1 MTFSLAGTGALES
14 SSAGR
19 RSTLN
24 APGDALALAANGDS
38 LYVGICRNGQR
49 IGGENSCPNS
59 SSAPHRRLNGR
70 LRPRRINEPEVEV
83 IPMSNQPGHAEY
95 ERRKY
100 LPELDGLRAI
110 SVLLVVS
117 VHLHDF
123 ETVWKWLAGWQGV
136 TVFFV
141 LSGYLIT
148 TLSLRE
154 EGQRGAVSL
163 AAFYV
168 RRSLRI
174 FPLYY
179 LTLAAYCGLIFGLGL
194 NPEKH
199 FLLTGAMPYYLLYF
213 QEVPFFYGLP
223 GESGVIQHANI
234 PFYQSWSLG
243 IEEKFYL
250 VWPLL
255 AFVLWRGRTALR
267 LKGTTALVI
276 ALALVPPLFALA
288 RRESVAAVL
297 FPYYPI
303 LAGCLLALLLHD
315 RVWFDRLR
323 FLGRRA
329 WTTTTLALFIALHLL
344 RPRIPVDSPS
354 LAYLCDVAY
363 TIAVSLFITS
373 VLMGEGRVQ
382 QVLRWQPLVSIGRL
396 SYGIYLVHILCLN
409 IAQKVFPPHSGRVVV
424 SIGAYVLTFTISV
437 AVAWLLAAAVEKP
450 CIEIGRRWSKRILEE
465 SHREDVVGSTVQC

>member
-1 MTFSLAGTGALES
+1 MTT
-14 SSAGR
+14 
-19 RSTLN
+19 
-24 APGDALALAANGDS
+24 
-38 LYVGICRNGQR
+38 
-49 IGGENSCPNS
+49 
-59 SSAPHRRLNGR
+59 
-70 LRPRRINEPEVEV
+70 
-83 IPMSNQPGHAEY
+83 QPSFADY
-95 ERRKY
+95 QRRKY

-123 ETVWKWLAGWQGV
+123 EAVWKWLAGWQGV

-179 LTLAAYCGLIFGLGL
+179 LTLAAYCGLIFALGL
-194 NPEKH
+194 NPEKR
-199 FLLTGAMPYYLLYF
+199 FLLSGAMPYYLLYF

-250 VWPLL
+250 VWPVL
-255 AFVLWRGRTALR
+255 AFVMWRGRSVLR
-267 LKGTTALVI
+267 LQGSAALVLLF
-276 ALALVPPLFALA
+276 ALKPPLFALA
-288 RRESVAAVL
+288 GHEPAAAVL
-297 FPYYPI
+297 YPYYPI
-303 LAGCLLALLLHD
+303 LAGCLLAVMLHD
-315 RVWFDRLR
+315 RTWYERLR
-323 FLGRRA
+323 FLGTRA
-329 WTTTTLALFIALHLL
+329 WTVATLTLFVALHLA
-344 RPRIPVDSPS
+344 RPQIPGDART
-354 LAYLCDVAY
+354 LAYLCDTAY
-363 TIAVSLFITS
+363 SCAVTAFLAS
-373 VLMGEGRVQ
+373 VLLGEGRVQ
-382 QVLRWQPLVSIGRL
+382 KALRWEPLVSVGKL

-409 IAQKVFPPHSGRVVV
+409 VAQRVFPPHTGRVAV
-424 SIGAYVLTFTISV
+424 SIGAYLLTCVFAIVV
-437 AVAWLLAAAVEKP
+437 AKLLAAVVEKP

-465 SHREDVVGSTVQC
+465 NRRDNIVTATVRC

>member
-1 MTFSLAGTGALES
+1 MDDHPGTKVLTMT
-14 SSAGR
+14 
-19 RSTLN
+19 N
-24 APGDALALAANGDS
+24 
-38 LYVGICRNGQR
+38 
-49 IGGENSCPNS
+49 
-59 SSAPHRRLNGR
+59 
-70 LRPRRINEPEVEV
+70 RPTY
-83 IPMSNQPGHAEY
+83 AEY
-95 ERRKY
+95 QRRKY

-123 ETVWKWLAGWQGV
+123 ESVWKWLAGWQGV

-154 EGQRGAVSL
+154 EGQREAVSL

-179 LTLAAYCGLIFGLGL
+179 LTLAVYCGLIFGLGL
-194 NPEKH
+194 NPEKR
-199 FLLTGAMPYYLLYF
+199 FLLSGALPYYLLYF

-255 AFVLWRGRTALR
+255 AFVLWRGRAALR
-267 LKGTTALVI
+267 LRGAAVLV
-276 ALALVPPLFALA
+276 AAFALVPPAFALVGCEPA
-288 RRESVAAVL
+288 AAVL

-315 RVWFDRLR
+315 PAWFERLR

-329 WTTTTLALFIALHLL
+329 WTLATLAVFAALHLA
-344 RPRIPVDSPS
+344 RPQLPAGAPT
-354 LAYLCDVAY
+354 LAYLCDTAY
-363 TIAVSLFITS
+363 ALAVSAFLTS
-373 VLMGEGRVQ
+373 VLAGEGRVQ
-382 QVLRWQPLVSIGRL
+382 RALRWEPLVFVGKQ

-409 IAQKVFPPHSGRVVV
+409 VAQRMFPPHTGRVAV
-424 SIGAYVLTFTISV
+424 SVGAYLLTCAISV
-437 AVAWLLAAAVEKP
+437 GVAWLLSAVVEKP
-450 CIEIGRRWSKRILEE
+450 CIEIGRRWSKRILEGTR
-465 SHREDVVGSTVQC
+465 REELIGATARS

>member
-1 MTFSLAGTGALES
+1 M
-14 SSAGR
+14 SAQA
-19 RSTLN
+19 TYT
-24 APGDALALAANGDS
+24 D
-38 LYVGICRNGQR
+38 YQ
-49 IGGENSCPNS
+49 
-59 SSAPHRRLNGR
+59 
-70 LRPRRINEPEVEV
+70 
-83 IPMSNQPGHAEY
+83 
-95 ERRKY
+95 RRKY

-123 ETVWKWLAGWQGV
+123 ETTWKWLAGWQGV

-154 EGQRGAVSL
+154 EGQRGALSL

-179 LTLAAYCGLIFGLGL
+179 LTLLAYCVLIFALKIG
-194 NPEKH
+194 PEKR
-199 FLLTGAMPYYLLYF
+199 FLLSGAMPYYLLYF
-213 QEVPFFYGLP
+213 QEIPFFYGLP
-223 GESGVIQHANI
+223 GESGAVQHANI

-255 AFVLWRGRTALR
+255 AFVLWRGRSVLR
-267 LKGTTALVI
+267 LRGTLLVVV
-276 ALALVPPLFALA
+276 AFALVPPLFAVA
-288 RRESVAAVL
+288 GCEKAAAVF

-303 LAGCLLALLLHD
+303 LAGCLVAILMHD
-315 RVWFDRLR
+315 RAWFDRLR
-323 FLGRRA
+323 FLGSRA
-329 WTTTTLALFIALHLL
+329 WTVATLAIFVTLHLA
-344 RPRIPVDSPS
+344 RPQLPADSPT
-354 LAYLCDVAY
+354 LAYLCDTAY
-363 TIAVSLFITS
+363 AVAVSAFLVS

-382 QVLRWQPLVSIGRL
+382 QALRWGPLVSIGRL
-396 SYGIYLVHILCLN
+396 SYGIYLIHILCLN
-409 IAQKVFPPHSGRVVV
+409 VAQKVFQPHTGNVAV
-424 SIGAYVLTFTISV
+424 SVGAYLLTCAVSV
-437 AVAWLLAAAVEKP
+437 GVAWCLAAVIEKP

-465 SHREDVVGSTVQC
+465 GNSRESLIHGATVRG

>member
-1 MTFSLAGTGALES
+1 M
-14 SSAGR
+14 
-19 RSTLN
+19 
-24 APGDALALAANGDS
+24 AA
-38 LYVGICRNGQR
+38 
-49 IGGENSCPNS
+49 
-59 SSAPHRRLNGR
+59 
-70 LRPRRINEPEVEV
+70 
-83 IPMSNQPGHAEY
+83 QPSFADY
-95 ERRKY
+95 QSRKY

-154 EGQRGAVSL
+154 EGLRGSLSL

-179 LTLAAYCGLIFGLGL
+179 LVLAAYCGLIFGLGL
-194 NPEKH
+194 NPEKR
-199 FLLTGAMPYYLLYF
+199 FLLSGAMPYYLLYF
-213 QEVPFFYGLP
+213 QEIPFFYGLT
-223 GESGVIQHANI
+223 GESGIIQHANI

-250 VWPLL
+250 VWPVL
-255 AFVLWRGRTALR
+255 AFVLWRGRQALR
-267 LKGTTALVI
+267 LQGSLALV
-276 ALALVPPLFALA
+276 LGFALVPPVFALA
-288 RRESVAAVL
+288 GCEPAAAVF

-303 LAGCLLALLLHD
+303 LIGCLVAVLLHD
-315 RVWFDRLR
+315 RKWYERLL

-329 WTTTTLALFIALHLL
+329 WTVATLALFVALHLT
-344 RPRIPVDSPS
+344 RPQLPANSPT

-363 TIAVSLFITS
+363 ACAVSAFLVS
-373 VLMGEGRVQ
+373 VLLGEGTVQ
-382 QVLRWQPLVSIGRL
+382 KALRWEPLVTVGKL

-409 IAQKVFPPHSGRVVV
+409 IAQKVFPPHSGNVAI
-424 SIGAYVLTFTISV
+424 SIGAYLLTCAIAI
-437 AVAWLLAAAVEKP
+437 AVARVLAAVVEKP
-450 CIEIGRRWSKRILEE
+450 CIEIGRRWSKRILEGNR
-465 SHREDVVGSTVQC
+465 REDIVTAAVRC

>member
-1 MTFSLAGTGALES
+1 MTK
-14 SSAGR
+14 
-19 RSTLN
+19 LN
-24 APGDALALAANGDS
+24 
-38 LYVGICRNGQR
+38 
-49 IGGENSCPNS
+49 
-59 SSAPHRRLNGR
+59 
-70 LRPRRINEPEVEV
+70 
-83 IPMSNQPGHAEY
+83 GHAEY
-95 ERRKY
+95 EGRKY
-100 LPELDGLRAI
+100 FPELDGLRAI

-123 ETVWKWLAGWQGV
+123 ETTWKWLAGWQGV

-154 EGQRGAVSL
+154 ERQRGVLSL

-194 NPEKH
+194 NPEKR
-199 FLLTGAMPYYLLYF
+199 FLLSGALPYYLLYF

-223 GESGVIQHANI
+223 GESGMIQHANI

-255 AFVLWRGRTALR
+255 AFVLWRGKSFLRISGTA
-267 LKGTTALVI
+267 AVV
-276 ALALVPPLFALA
+276 AAFALVPPLFALA
-288 RRESVAAVL
+288 GCESAAAVL

-303 LAGCLLALLLHD
+303 LAGCLLALLLD
-315 RVWFDRLR
+315 NRGWFSRLS
-323 FLGRRA
+323 FLGRPV
-329 WTTTTLALFIALHLL
+329 WSVVTLAVFIALHLL
-344 RPRIPVDSPS
+344 RPQLPGAAPT

-363 TIAVSLFITS
+363 TVAVALFLLS
-373 VLMGEGRVQ
+373 VLTGEGRVQ
-382 QVLRWQPLVSIGRL
+382 QVLRSRPLVAIGRL

-409 IAQKVFPPHSGRVVV
+409 LAQRVFPPHTGNVAV
-424 SIGAYVLTFTISV
+424 SIGAYALTCVISI
-437 AVAWLLAAAVEKP
+437 AVARALAEIVEKP

-465 SHREDVVGSTVQC
+465 NGREHVVRAAV

>member
-1 MTFSLAGTGALES
+1 MATQS
-14 SSAGR
+14 SYADYQS
-19 RSTLN
+19 
-24 APGDALALAANGDS
+24 
-38 LYVGICRNGQR
+38 
-49 IGGENSCPNS
+49 
-59 SSAPHRRLNGR
+59 
-70 LRPRRINEPEVEV
+70 
-83 IPMSNQPGHAEY
+83 
-95 ERRKY
+95 RKY

-123 ETVWKWLAGWQGV
+123 EAVWKWLAGWQGV

-154 EGQRGAVSL
+154 EAQRGGVSL

-179 LTLAAYCGLIFGLGL
+179 LILAAYCVLIFGLGL
-194 NPEKH
+194 NPEKR
-199 FLLTGAMPYYLLYF
+199 FLLSGAMPYYLLYF

-250 VWPLL
+250 VWPVL
-255 AFVLWRGRTALR
+255 AFVLWRGRSVLR
-267 LKGTTALVI
+267 LEGSAALV
-276 ALALVPPLFALA
+276 LLFALVPPLFTLA
-288 RRESVAAVL
+288 GYEPAAAVL

-303 LAGCLLALLLHD
+303 LAGCLIAVLLQD
-315 RVWFDRLR
+315 KTWYERLK
-323 FLGRRA
+323 FLGTQA
-329 WTTTTLALFIALHLL
+329 WTVATLALFVALHLA
-344 RPRIPVDSPS
+344 RPQIPGNAPT
-354 LAYLCDVAY
+354 LAYLCDTAY
-363 TIAVSLFITS
+363 TLAVTAFLASIL
-373 VLMGEGRVQ
+373 LGEGRVQ
-382 QVLRWQPLVSIGRL
+382 KALRWEPLVSVGKL
-396 SYGIYLVHILCLN
+396 SYAIYLVHILCLN
-409 IAQKVFPPHSGRVVV
+409 VAQRVFPPHSGRVAI
-424 SIGAYVLTFTISV
+424 SIGAYVLTCVIAI
-437 AVAWLLAAAVEKP
+437 AVAKFLAAVVEKP

-465 SHREDVVGSTVQC
+465 NRRDNIVTATARC